1 MTFCYYICK
10 QLTYHSFSM
19 LSSVKNKHVAL
30 VFTVLCSFG
39 IFLSSSFAHKQS
51 FNKLDFS
58 NIFFQEGISSFSTN
72 TSFSDLHLLANPV
85 NTHQSFIPLVD
96 FEIEED
102 EECSGFKKSFKSY
115 LSSLNSFRVPGL
127 NSVFKSARKVHANY
141 SLPSFTKLPL
151 YIKNQVFLI

>member
-1 MTFCYYICK
+1 
-10 QLTYHSFSM
+10 M

-58 NIFFQEGISSFSTN
+58 NISFQEGISSFSTN

-85 NTHQSFIPLVD
+85 NTHQSYSPLVD
-96 FEIEED
+96 FEIEE
-102 EECSGFKKSFKSY
+102 EEDCSGFKKSYKSY
-115 LSSLNSFRVPGL
+115 LSAFHSFTILGL
-127 NSVFKSARKVHANY
+127 NSVFKTARKVHYTN

-151 YIKNQVFLI
+151 YLKNQVFLI